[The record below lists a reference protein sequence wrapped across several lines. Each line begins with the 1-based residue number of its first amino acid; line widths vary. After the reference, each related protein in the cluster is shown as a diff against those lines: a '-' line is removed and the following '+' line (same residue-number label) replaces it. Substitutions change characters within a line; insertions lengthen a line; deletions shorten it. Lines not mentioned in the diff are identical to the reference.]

1 MKCVRSK
8 VTSKIKRVADDKAA
22 ELVNA
27 GTHSYISKAAWKAGG
42 RKV

>member
-8 VTSKIKRVADDKAA
+8 ATSKITRVADDKAA
-22 ELVNA
+22 LLVNA
-27 GTHSYISKAAWKAGG
+27 GTHNYTNKAVWKAGG